1 MSKEESLPIGG
12 YAEKAYLEYSMYV
25 ILDRALPFVGDGL
38 KPVQRRIIYAMSE
51 LGLKSSAKF
60 KKSARTVGD
69 VIGKFHPHGDSAA
82 YEAMVLMAQN
92 FSTRYPLIE
101 GQGNFGSLDDP
112 KSFAAMRY
120 TECRLSAYSQNLLT
134 EISQGTVDWMPNFDG
149 TLIEPKFLPARLPN
163 VLLNGASG
171 IAVGMATDIPPHN
184 LTDVVKATI
193 ALLESPKMSIKELM
207 KYIPSPDFPTKAK
220 IISTPDEIEEIYTT
234 GRGSIKLRAT
244 YDVENGE
251 IVISSL
257 PYQVSSSKILEQV
270 ASQIESKKISMIE
283 DLRDESD
290 ENNPVRL
297 IVVPRSNRIDKDAL
311 MSHLFATTE
320 LQKNVRVNFNAIG
333 LNGKPRVLISQ
344 GTVDWMP
351 NFDGTLIE
359 PKFLPARLPNVLLN
373 GASGIAVGM
382 ATDIPPH
389 NLTDVV
395 KATIALLESPKMSIK
410 ELMKYIPSPDFPT
423 KAKIIST
430 PDEIEEIYTTGR
442 GSIKLRATY
451 DVENGEIVISSLPYQ
466 VSSSK
471 ILEQVA
477 SQIESKKISMIEDLR
492 DESDENNPVR
502 LIVVP
507 RSNRIDKDALMSH
520 LFATTELQKNV
531 RVNFNAI
538 GLNGKP
544 RVFDLKDILKEWIKF
559 RTETVKRRLQHRLDW
574 VNDRLHILEGLLK
587 AYLNLDEVIKIIR
600 THDDP
605 KKSLMKKF
613 KLSELQANAI
623 LDIRLRQLAKLEEEA
638 ILEEKKLLASEAK
651 DIEKI
656 LNSSSRLKTLIK
668 KELNEDL
675 EEYGDERNSNIVE
688 VEEAKAF
695 DEKDLISNDPMT
707 VVLSKRGWIRAAK
720 GHDIDPQSLQY
731 REGDE
736 YLSSSMARNSQN
748 AVIID
753 SFGKAFTLPIHK
765 LPSARGQGDP
775 VSGSINSQSGSTF
788 AGVVAGT
795 DDDYCLLASTS
806 GYGFIAKIAELQTK
820 NKSGKTA
827 LNTKGAIPL
836 GPEKVITIND
846 SYLAAITE
854 EGKMLL
860 IESSDLPILSKGKG
874 NKIINID
881 KKQFEAKENKLIFL
895 KSLVKGSSLKI
906 YSGKQNYTIKSKD
919 LENFVGT
926 RGRKGNFLPKG
937 YRRVDA
943 VEIIVEE

>member
-38 KPVQRRIIYAMSE
+38 KPVQRRIVYAMSE

-69 VIGKFHPHGDSAA
+69 VIGKFHPHGDGAA
-82 YEAMVLMAQN
+82 YEAMVLMAQE

-120 TECRLSAYSQNLLT
+120 TECRLSSYSQNLLT

-149 TLIEPKFLPARLPN
+149 TLIEPKFLPSRLPN

-184 LTDVVKATI
+184 LREVVQATI
-193 ALLESPKMSIKELM
+193 GLLDSPKLSIKDLM
-207 KYIPSPDFPTKAK
+207 SFIPSPDFPTKAE
-220 IISTPDEIEEIYTT
+220 IISSKEELEEIYTS

-244 YDVENGE
+244 YEIEDGE
-251 IVISSL
+251 IVINSL
-257 PYQVSSSKILEQV
+257 PYQISSSKILEQI
-270 ASQIESKKISMIE
+270 ASQIDSKKITMIE

-290 ENNPVRL
+290 ETNPVR
-297 IVVPRSNRIDKDAL
+297 IIISPRSNRIDKNAL

-320 LQKNVRVNFNAIG
+320 LQKNVRVN
-333 LNGKPRVLISQ
+333 LNV
-344 GTVDWMP
+344 
-351 NFDGTLIE
+351 
-359 PKFLPARLPNVLLN
+359 
-373 GASGIAVGM
+373 
-382 ATDIPPH
+382 
-389 NLTDVV
+389 
-395 KATIALLESPKMSIK
+395 
-410 ELMKYIPSPDFPT
+410 
-423 KAKIIST
+423 
-430 PDEIEEIYTTGR
+430 
-442 GSIKLRATY
+442 
-451 DVENGEIVISSLPYQ
+451 
-466 VSSSK
+466 
-471 ILEQVA
+471 
-477 SQIESKKISMIEDLR
+477 
-492 DESDENNPVR
+492 
-502 LIVVP
+502 
-507 RSNRIDKDALMSH
+507 
-520 LFATTELQKNV
+520 
-531 RVNFNAI
+531 I

-544 RVFDLKDILKEWIKF
+544 RVFDLKGILKEWIKF

-574 VNDRLHILEGLLK
+574 VNDRLHILDGLLK

-600 THDDP
+600 TQDEP
-605 KKSLMKKF
+605 KKVLMKKF
-613 KLSELQANAI
+613 KLSEIQANAI

-638 ILEEKKLLASEAK
+638 ILLEKKDLSSEAK
-651 DIEKI
+651 EIEKI
-656 LNSSSRLKTLIK
+656 LGSSSRLKTLLK
-668 KELNEDL
+668 KELKEDL
-675 EEYGDERNSNIVE
+675 EEYGDARNSDLVE
-688 VEEAKAF
+688 AEEAKAF

-720 GHDIDPQSLQY
+720 GHEIDPESLQY
-731 REGDE
+731 REGDDF
-736 YLSSSMARNSQN
+736 LSSVTARNSQN

-775 VSGSINSQSGSTF
+775 VSSSINSQSGSTF

-795 DDDYCLLASTS
+795 EEEYCLLAANS
-806 GYGFIAKIAELQTK
+806 GYGFIAKISDLQTK
-820 NKSGKTA
+820 NKSGKAA

-836 GPEKVITIND
+836 GPEKLTSLRN
-846 SYLAAITE
+846 SYIASITE

-860 IESSDLPILSKGKG
+860 IDSKDLPILSKGKG

-881 KKQFEAKENKLIFL
+881 KKKFESKENKLVFIKTL
-895 KSLVKGSSLKI
+895 QKGSDLKI
-906 YSGKQNYTIKSKD
+906 YSGKQSYTVKAKD

-937 YRRVDA
+937 YRRVEKLE
-943 VEIIVEE
+943 VITE

>member
-25 ILDRALPFVGDGL
+25 ILDRALPFIGDGL

-69 VIGKFHPHGDSAA
+69 VIGKFHPHGDGAA
-82 YEAMVLMAQN
+82 YEAMVLMAQE

-120 TECRLSAYSQNLLT
+120 TECRLSSYSQNLLT

-149 TLIEPKFLPARLPN
+149 TLIEPKFLPSRLPN
-163 VLLNGASG
+163 VLMNGASG

-184 LTDVVKATI
+184 LRDVVNATT
-193 ALLESPKMSIKELM
+193 ALLDSPKLSIKELM
-207 KYIPSPDFPTKAK
+207 SFIPSPDFPTKAE
-220 IISTPDEIEEIYTT
+220 IISTHDELEEMYTT

-244 YDVENGE
+244 YEIENGE
-251 IVISSL
+251 IVINSL
-257 PYQVSSSKILEQV
+257 PYQVSSSKILEQI
-270 ASQIESKKISMIE
+270 ASQIDSKKISMIE

-290 ENNPVRL
+290 ESNPVRI
-297 IVVPRSNRIDKDAL
+297 IVVPRSNRIDKTAL

-320 LQKNVRVNFNAIG
+320 LQKNVRVN
-333 LNGKPRVLISQ
+333 L
-344 GTVDWMP
+344 
-351 NFDGTLIE
+351 
-359 PKFLPARLPNVLLN
+359 
-373 GASGIAVGM
+373 
-382 ATDIPPH
+382 
-389 NLTDVV
+389 
-395 KATIALLESPKMSIK
+395 
-410 ELMKYIPSPDFPT
+410 
-423 KAKIIST
+423 
-430 PDEIEEIYTTGR
+430 
-442 GSIKLRATY
+442 
-451 DVENGEIVISSLPYQ
+451 
-466 VSSSK
+466 
-471 ILEQVA
+471 
-477 SQIESKKISMIEDLR
+477 
-492 DESDENNPVR
+492 
-502 LIVVP
+502 
-507 RSNRIDKDALMSH
+507 
-520 LFATTELQKNV
+520 
-531 RVNFNAI
+531 NAI

-544 RVFDLKDILKEWIKF
+544 RVFDLKSILKEWIKF
-559 RTETVKRRLQHRLDW
+559 RSETVKRRLQHRLDW
-574 VNDRLHILEGLLK
+574 VNDRLHILDGLLK

-600 THDDP
+600 THDEP
-605 KKSLMKKF
+605 KKALMKKF
-613 KLSELQANAI
+613 KLTEIQANAI

-638 ILEEKKLLASEAK
+638 ILLEKNELSTEAK
-651 DIEKI
+651 EIEKI
-656 LNSSSRLKTLIK
+656 LKSTSRLKTLIK
-668 KELNEDL
+668 KELKEDL
-675 EEYGDERNSNIVE
+675 DEYGDDRNSNLVKAE
-688 VEEAKAF
+688 DAKAF

-720 GHDIDPQSLQY
+720 GHEIDPQSLQY

-736 YLSSSMARNSQN
+736 YLSSATARNSQN

-775 VSGSINSQSGSTF
+775 VSSSINSQSGSTF

-795 DDDYCLLASTS
+795 EEDYCVLTANN
-806 GYGFIAKIAELQTK
+806 GYGFIAKIEELQTK

-836 GPEKVITIND
+836 GPEKLTSIED
-846 SYLAAITE
+846 SYIAAITE

-860 IESSDLPILSKGKG
+860 IEANDLPVLAKGRG

-881 KKQFEAKENKLIFL
+881 KKRFEAKENRLIFL
-895 KSLVKGSSLKI
+895 KTLNKGDNLKI
-906 YSGKQNYTIKSKD
+906 YSGKQSYMIKSKD
-919 LENFVGT
+919 LENFVGS

-937 YRRVDA
+937 YRRVDKLE
-943 VEIIVEE
+943 VISEE

>member
-25 ILDRALPFVGDGL
+25 ILDRALPFIGDGL

-69 VIGKFHPHGDSAA
+69 VIGKFHPHGDGAA
-82 YEAMVLMAQN
+82 YEAMVLMAQE

-120 TECRLSAYSQNLLT
+120 TECRLSSYSQNLLT

-149 TLIEPKFLPARLPN
+149 TLIEPKFLPSRLPN
-163 VLLNGASG
+163 VLMNGASG

-184 LTDVVKATI
+184 LRDVVNATT
-193 ALLESPKMSIKELM
+193 ALLDSPKLSIKELM
-207 KYIPSPDFPTKAK
+207 SFIPSPDFPTKAE
-220 IISTPDEIEEIYTT
+220 IISTHDELEEMYTT

-244 YDVENGE
+244 YEIENGE
-251 IVISSL
+251 IVINSL
-257 PYQVSSSKILEQV
+257 PYQVSSSKILEQI
-270 ASQIESKKISMIE
+270 ASQIDSKKISMIE

-290 ENNPVRL
+290 ESNPVRI
-297 IVVPRSNRIDKDAL
+297 IVVPRSNRIDKTAL

-320 LQKNVRVNFNAIG
+320 LQKNVRVN
-333 LNGKPRVLISQ
+333 L
-344 GTVDWMP
+344 
-351 NFDGTLIE
+351 
-359 PKFLPARLPNVLLN
+359 
-373 GASGIAVGM
+373 
-382 ATDIPPH
+382 
-389 NLTDVV
+389 
-395 KATIALLESPKMSIK
+395 
-410 ELMKYIPSPDFPT
+410 
-423 KAKIIST
+423 
-430 PDEIEEIYTTGR
+430 
-442 GSIKLRATY
+442 
-451 DVENGEIVISSLPYQ
+451 
-466 VSSSK
+466 
-471 ILEQVA
+471 
-477 SQIESKKISMIEDLR
+477 
-492 DESDENNPVR
+492 
-502 LIVVP
+502 
-507 RSNRIDKDALMSH
+507 
-520 LFATTELQKNV
+520 
-531 RVNFNAI
+531 NAI

-544 RVFDLKDILKEWIKF
+544 RVFDLKSILKEWIKF
-559 RTETVKRRLQHRLDW
+559 RSETVKRRLQHRLDW
-574 VNDRLHILEGLLK
+574 VNDRLHILDGLLK

-600 THDDP
+600 THDEP
-605 KKSLMKKF
+605 KKALMKKF
-613 KLSELQANAI
+613 KLTEIQANAI

-638 ILEEKKLLASEAK
+638 ILLEKNELSTEAK
-651 DIEKI
+651 EIEKI
-656 LNSSSRLKTLIK
+656 LKSTSRLKTLIK
-668 KELNEDL
+668 KELKEDL
-675 EEYGDERNSNIVE
+675 DEYGDDRNSNLVKAE
-688 VEEAKAF
+688 DAKAF

-720 GHDIDPQSLQY
+720 GHEIDPQSLQY

-736 YLSSSMARNSQN
+736 YLSSATARNSQN

-775 VSGSINSQSGSTF
+775 VSSSINSQSGSTF

-795 DDDYCLLASTS
+795 EEDYCVLTANN
-806 GYGFIAKIAELQTK
+806 GYGFIAKIEELQTK

-836 GPEKVITIND
+836 GPEKLTSIED
-846 SYLAAITE
+846 SYIAAITE

-860 IESSDLPILSKGKG
+860 IEANDLPVLAKGRG

-881 KKQFEAKENKLIFL
+881 KKKFEAKENRLIFL
-895 KSLVKGSSLKI
+895 KTLNKGDNLKI
-906 YSGKQNYTIKSKD
+906 YSGKQSYMIKSKD
-919 LENFVGT
+919 LENFVGS

-937 YRRVDA
+937 YRRVDKLE
-943 VEIIVEE
+943 VISEE

>member
-25 ILDRALPFVGDGL
+25 ILDRALPFIGDGL

-69 VIGKFHPHGDSAA
+69 VIGKFHPHGDGAA
-82 YEAMVLMAQN
+82 YEAMVLMAQE

-120 TECRLSAYSQNLLT
+120 TECRLSSYSQNLLT

-149 TLIEPKFLPARLPN
+149 TLIEPKFLPSRLPN
-163 VLLNGASG
+163 VLMNGASG

-184 LTDVVKATI
+184 LRDVVNATT
-193 ALLESPKMSIKELM
+193 ALLDSPKLSIKELM
-207 KYIPSPDFPTKAK
+207 SFIPSPDFPTKAE
-220 IISTPDEIEEIYTT
+220 IISTHDELEEMYTT

-244 YDVENGE
+244 YEIENGE
-251 IVISSL
+251 IVINSL
-257 PYQVSSSKILEQV
+257 PYQVSSSKILEQI
-270 ASQIESKKISMIE
+270 ASQIDSKKISMIE

-290 ENNPVRL
+290 ESNPVRI
-297 IVVPRSNRIDKDAL
+297 IVVPRSNRIDKTAL

-320 LQKNVRVNFNAIG
+320 LQKNVRVN
-333 LNGKPRVLISQ
+333 L
-344 GTVDWMP
+344 
-351 NFDGTLIE
+351 
-359 PKFLPARLPNVLLN
+359 
-373 GASGIAVGM
+373 
-382 ATDIPPH
+382 
-389 NLTDVV
+389 
-395 KATIALLESPKMSIK
+395 
-410 ELMKYIPSPDFPT
+410 
-423 KAKIIST
+423 
-430 PDEIEEIYTTGR
+430 
-442 GSIKLRATY
+442 
-451 DVENGEIVISSLPYQ
+451 
-466 VSSSK
+466 
-471 ILEQVA
+471 
-477 SQIESKKISMIEDLR
+477 
-492 DESDENNPVR
+492 
-502 LIVVP
+502 
-507 RSNRIDKDALMSH
+507 
-520 LFATTELQKNV
+520 
-531 RVNFNAI
+531 NAI

-544 RVFDLKDILKEWIKF
+544 RVFDLKSILKEWIKF
-559 RTETVKRRLQHRLDW
+559 RSETVKRRLQHRLDW
-574 VNDRLHILEGLLK
+574 VNDRLHILDGLLK

-600 THDDP
+600 THDEP
-605 KKSLMKKF
+605 KKALMKKF
-613 KLSELQANAI
+613 KLTEIQANAI

-638 ILEEKKLLASEAK
+638 ILLEKKELSTEAK
-651 DIEKI
+651 EIEKI
-656 LNSSSRLKTLIK
+656 LKSTSRLKTLIK
-668 KELNEDL
+668 KELKEDL
-675 EEYGDERNSNIVE
+675 DEYGDDRNSNLVE
-688 VEEAKAF
+688 AEDAKAF

-720 GHDIDPQSLQY
+720 GHEIDPQSLQY

-736 YLSSSMARNSQN
+736 YLSSATARNSQN

-775 VSGSINSQSGSTF
+775 VSSSINSQSGSTF

-795 DDDYCLLASTS
+795 EEDYCVLTANN
-806 GYGFIAKIAELQTK
+806 GYGFIAKIEELQTK

-836 GPEKVITIND
+836 GPEKLTSIED
-846 SYLAAITE
+846 SYIAAITE

-860 IESSDLPILSKGKG
+860 IEANDLPVLAKGRG

-881 KKQFEAKENKLIFL
+881 KKKFEAKENRLIFL
-895 KSLVKGSSLKI
+895 KTLNKGDNLKI
-906 YSGKQNYTIKSKD
+906 YSGKQSYMIKSKD
-919 LENFVGT
+919 LENFVGS

-937 YRRVDA
+937 YRRVDKLE
-943 VEIIVEE
+943 VISEE

>member
-25 ILDRALPFVGDGL
+25 ILDRALPFIGDGL

-69 VIGKFHPHGDSAA
+69 VIGKFHPHGDGAA
-82 YEAMVLMAQN
+82 YEAMVLMAQE

-120 TECRLSAYSQNLLT
+120 TECRLSSYSQNLLT

-149 TLIEPKFLPARLPN
+149 TLIEPKFLPSRLPN
-163 VLLNGASG
+163 VLMNGASG

-184 LTDVVKATI
+184 LRDVVNATT
-193 ALLESPKMSIKELM
+193 ALLDSPKLSIKELM
-207 KYIPSPDFPTKAK
+207 SFIPSPDFPTKAE
-220 IISTPDEIEEIYTT
+220 IISTHDELEEMYTT

-244 YDVENGE
+244 YEIENGE
-251 IVISSL
+251 IVINSL
-257 PYQVSSSKILEQV
+257 PYQVSSSKILEQI
-270 ASQIESKKISMIE
+270 ASQIDSKKISMIE

-290 ENNPVRL
+290 ESNPVRI
-297 IVVPRSNRIDKDAL
+297 IVVPRSNRIDKTAL

-320 LQKNVRVNFNAIG
+320 LQKNVRVN
-333 LNGKPRVLISQ
+333 L
-344 GTVDWMP
+344 
-351 NFDGTLIE
+351 
-359 PKFLPARLPNVLLN
+359 
-373 GASGIAVGM
+373 
-382 ATDIPPH
+382 
-389 NLTDVV
+389 
-395 KATIALLESPKMSIK
+395 
-410 ELMKYIPSPDFPT
+410 
-423 KAKIIST
+423 
-430 PDEIEEIYTTGR
+430 
-442 GSIKLRATY
+442 
-451 DVENGEIVISSLPYQ
+451 
-466 VSSSK
+466 
-471 ILEQVA
+471 
-477 SQIESKKISMIEDLR
+477 
-492 DESDENNPVR
+492 
-502 LIVVP
+502 
-507 RSNRIDKDALMSH
+507 
-520 LFATTELQKNV
+520 
-531 RVNFNAI
+531 NAI

-544 RVFDLKDILKEWIKF
+544 RVFDLKSILKEWIKF
-559 RTETVKRRLQHRLDW
+559 RSETVKRRLQHRLDW
-574 VNDRLHILEGLLK
+574 VNDRLHILDGLLK

-600 THDDP
+600 THDEP
-605 KKSLMKKF
+605 KKALMKKF
-613 KLSELQANAI
+613 KLTEIQANAI

-638 ILEEKKLLASEAK
+638 ILLEKNELSTEAK
-651 DIEKI
+651 EIEKI
-656 LNSSSRLKTLIK
+656 LKSTSRMKTLIK
-668 KELNEDL
+668 KELKEDL
-675 EEYGDERNSNIVE
+675 DEYGDDRNSNLVE
-688 VEEAKAF
+688 AEDAKAF

-720 GHDIDPQSLQY
+720 GHEIDPQSLQY

-736 YLSSSMARNSQN
+736 YLSSATARNSQN

-775 VSGSINSQSGSTF
+775 VSSSINSQSGSTF

-795 DDDYCLLASTS
+795 EEDYCVLTANN
-806 GYGFIAKIAELQTK
+806 GYGFIAKIEELQTK

-836 GPEKVITIND
+836 GPEKLTSIED
-846 SYLAAITE
+846 SYIAAITE

-860 IESSDLPILSKGKG
+860 IEANDLPVLAKGRG

-881 KKQFEAKENKLIFL
+881 KKKFEAKENRLIFL
-895 KSLVKGSSLKI
+895 KTLNKGDNLKI
-906 YSGKQNYTIKSKD
+906 YSGKQSYMIKSKD
-919 LENFVGT
+919 LENFVGS

-937 YRRVDA
+937 YRRVDKLE
-943 VEIIVEE
+943 VISEE

>member
-25 ILDRALPFVGDGL
+25 ILDRALPFIGDGL

-69 VIGKFHPHGDSAA
+69 VIGKFHPHGDGAA
-82 YEAMVLMAQN
+82 YEAMVLMAQE

-120 TECRLSAYSQNLLT
+120 TECRLSSYSQNLLT

-149 TLIEPKFLPARLPN
+149 TLIEPKFLPSRLPN
-163 VLLNGASG
+163 VLMNGASG

-184 LTDVVKATI
+184 LRDVVNATT
-193 ALLESPKMSIKELM
+193 ALLDSPKLSIKELM
-207 KYIPSPDFPTKAK
+207 SFIPSPDFPTKAE
-220 IISTPDEIEEIYTT
+220 IISTHDELEEMYTT

-244 YDVENGE
+244 YEIENGE
-251 IVISSL
+251 IVINSL
-257 PYQVSSSKILEQV
+257 PYQVSSSKILEQI
-270 ASQIESKKISMIE
+270 ASQIDSKKISMIE

-290 ENNPVRL
+290 ESNPVRI
-297 IVVPRSNRIDKDAL
+297 IVVPRSNRIDKTAL

-320 LQKNVRVNFNAIG
+320 LQKNVRVN
-333 LNGKPRVLISQ
+333 L
-344 GTVDWMP
+344 
-351 NFDGTLIE
+351 
-359 PKFLPARLPNVLLN
+359 
-373 GASGIAVGM
+373 
-382 ATDIPPH
+382 
-389 NLTDVV
+389 
-395 KATIALLESPKMSIK
+395 
-410 ELMKYIPSPDFPT
+410 
-423 KAKIIST
+423 
-430 PDEIEEIYTTGR
+430 
-442 GSIKLRATY
+442 
-451 DVENGEIVISSLPYQ
+451 
-466 VSSSK
+466 
-471 ILEQVA
+471 
-477 SQIESKKISMIEDLR
+477 
-492 DESDENNPVR
+492 
-502 LIVVP
+502 
-507 RSNRIDKDALMSH
+507 
-520 LFATTELQKNV
+520 
-531 RVNFNAI
+531 NAI

-544 RVFDLKDILKEWIKF
+544 RVFDLKSILKEWIKF
-559 RTETVKRRLQHRLDW
+559 RSETVKRRLQHRLDW
-574 VNDRLHILEGLLK
+574 VNDRLHILDGLLK

-600 THDDP
+600 THDEP
-605 KKSLMKKF
+605 KKALMKKF
-613 KLSELQANAI
+613 KLTEIQANAI

-638 ILEEKKLLASEAK
+638 ILLEKNELSTEAK
-651 DIEKI
+651 EIEKI
-656 LNSSSRLKTLIK
+656 LKSTSRLKTLIK
-668 KELNEDL
+668 KELKEDL
-675 EEYGDERNSNIVE
+675 DEYGDDRNSNLVKAE
-688 VEEAKAF
+688 DAKAF

-720 GHDIDPQSLQY
+720 GHEIDPQSLQY

-736 YLSSSMARNSQN
+736 YLSSATARNSQN

-775 VSGSINSQSGSTF
+775 VSSSINSQSGSTF

-795 DDDYCLLASTS
+795 EEDYCVLTANN
-806 GYGFIAKIAELQTK
+806 GYGFIAKIEELQTK

-836 GPEKVITIND
+836 GPEKLTSIED
-846 SYLAAITE
+846 SYIAAITE

-860 IESSDLPILSKGKG
+860 IEANDLPVLAKGRG

-881 KKQFEAKENKLIFL
+881 KKKFEAKENKLIFL
-895 KSLVKGSSLKI
+895 KTLNKGDNLKI
-906 YSGKQNYTIKSKD
+906 YSGKQSYMIKSKD
-919 LENFVGT
+919 LENFVGS

-937 YRRVDA
+937 YRRVDKLE
-943 VEIIVEE
+943 VISEE

>member
-38 KPVQRRIIYAMSE
+38 KPVQRRIVYAMSE

-69 VIGKFHPHGDSAA
+69 VIGKFHPHGDGAA
-82 YEAMVLMAQN
+82 YEAMVLMAQE

-120 TECRLSAYSQNLLT
+120 TECRLSSYSQNLLT

-149 TLIEPKFLPARLPN
+149 TLIEPKFLPSRLPN

-184 LTDVVKATI
+184 LREVVQATI
-193 ALLESPKMSIKELM
+193 GLLDSPKLSIKDLM
-207 KYIPSPDFPTKAK
+207 SFIPSPDFPTKAE
-220 IISTPDEIEEIYTT
+220 IISSKEELEEIYTS

-244 YDVENGE
+244 YEIEDGE
-251 IVISSL
+251 IVINSL
-257 PYQVSSSKILEQV
+257 PYQISSSKILEQI
-270 ASQIESKKISMIE
+270 ASQIDSKKITMIE

-290 ENNPVRL
+290 ETNPVR
-297 IVVPRSNRIDKDAL
+297 IIISPRSNRIDKNAL

-320 LQKNVRVNFNAIG
+320 LQKNVRVN
-333 LNGKPRVLISQ
+333 L
-344 GTVDWMP
+344 
-351 NFDGTLIE
+351 
-359 PKFLPARLPNVLLN
+359 
-373 GASGIAVGM
+373 
-382 ATDIPPH
+382 
-389 NLTDVV
+389 
-395 KATIALLESPKMSIK
+395 
-410 ELMKYIPSPDFPT
+410 
-423 KAKIIST
+423 
-430 PDEIEEIYTTGR
+430 
-442 GSIKLRATY
+442 
-451 DVENGEIVISSLPYQ
+451 
-466 VSSSK
+466 
-471 ILEQVA
+471 
-477 SQIESKKISMIEDLR
+477 
-492 DESDENNPVR
+492 
-502 LIVVP
+502 
-507 RSNRIDKDALMSH
+507 
-520 LFATTELQKNV
+520 
-531 RVNFNAI
+531 NAI

-544 RVFDLKDILKEWIKF
+544 RVFDLKGILKEWIKF

-574 VNDRLHILEGLLK
+574 VNDRLHILDGLLK

-600 THDDP
+600 TQDEP
-605 KKSLMKKF
+605 KKVLMKKF
-613 KLSELQANAI
+613 KLSEIQANAI

-638 ILEEKKLLASEAK
+638 ILLEKKDLSSEAK
-651 DIEKI
+651 EIEKI
-656 LNSSSRLKTLIK
+656 LGSSSRLKTLLK
-668 KELNEDL
+668 KELKEDL
-675 EEYGDERNSNIVE
+675 EEYGDARNSDLVE
-688 VEEAKAF
+688 AEEAKAF

-720 GHDIDPQSLQY
+720 GHEIDPESLQY
-731 REGDE
+731 REGDDF
-736 YLSSSMARNSQN
+736 LSSVTARNSQN

-775 VSGSINSQSGSTF
+775 VSSSINSQSGSTF

-795 DDDYCLLASTS
+795 EEEYCLLAANS
-806 GYGFIAKIAELQTK
+806 GYGFIAKISDLQTK
-820 NKSGKTA
+820 NKSGKAA

-836 GPEKVITIND
+836 GPEKLTSLRN
-846 SYLAAITE
+846 SYIASITE

-860 IESSDLPILSKGKG
+860 IDSKDLPILSKGKG

-881 KKQFEAKENKLIFL
+881 KKKFESKENKLVFIKTL
-895 KSLVKGSSLKI
+895 EKGSDLKI
-906 YSGKQNYTIKSKD
+906 HSGKQSYTVKAKD

-937 YRRVDA
+937 YRRVEKLE
-943 VEIIVEE
+943 VITE